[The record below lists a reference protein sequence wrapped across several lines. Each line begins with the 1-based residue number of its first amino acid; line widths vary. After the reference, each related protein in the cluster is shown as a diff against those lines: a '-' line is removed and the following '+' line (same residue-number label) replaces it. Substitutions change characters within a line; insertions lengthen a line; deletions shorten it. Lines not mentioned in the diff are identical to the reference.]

1 VRKRADS
8 FTKDSAGQAPIQ
20 AFDYA
25 PEPPQGD
32 NHAQPVRVASH
43 CHSQSNLPHLGVVS
57 ILRAMSAW
65 LGAILIVVIAG
76 LLIWWR
82 SGWAMTSSARKGLQ
96 EILWLSCLL
105 WGFLLMISAATE
117 GFPYTSIHIRGD
129 LAQDIVGALGFLLA
143 MFGVYYGF
151 ALGQTKK
158 W

>member
-1 VRKRADS
+1 
-8 FTKDSAGQAPIQ
+8 
-20 AFDYA
+20 
-25 PEPPQGD
+25 
-32 NHAQPVRVASH
+32 
-43 CHSQSNLPHLGVVS
+43 
-57 ILRAMSAW
+57 
-65 LGAILIVVIAG
+65 
-76 LLIWWR
+76 
-82 SGWAMTSSARKGLQ
+82 MTPSARKGLQ

-158 W
+158 WSSSRAT

>member
-8 FTKDSAGQAPIQ
+8 FTKDAAGQAPIQ

-117 GFPYTSIHIRGD
+117 GFPYTSIHIRSD